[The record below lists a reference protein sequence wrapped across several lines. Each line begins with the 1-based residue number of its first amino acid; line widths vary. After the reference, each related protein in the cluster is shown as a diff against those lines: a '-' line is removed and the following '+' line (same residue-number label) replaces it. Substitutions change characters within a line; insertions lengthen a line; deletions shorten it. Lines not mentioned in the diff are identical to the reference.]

1 MPSVLI
7 AGANRGIGL
16 EFVRQYAA
24 DGWIVHATAR
34 TDKACADLASLADNI
49 RAHRLEMT
57 DPESIAALAHELGSA
72 PLDVLIAN
80 AGISGDLARTPERVD
95 RRELLE
101 VVSVNTFAPLH
112 LAVALRPHLER
123 GRLRIAAA
131 VSSLMSSVAR
141 NTTGTQYVYR
151 ASKTALNA
159 VWTSLAKEWRPAGFT
174 CVLLRP
180 GFVRTE
186 MTGFKGELDAPESV
200 RGMRK
205 VVASLTLAD
214 SGRLIGYD
222 GLDLAW

>member
-16 EFVRQYAA
+16 EFVRQYTAA
-24 DGWIVHATAR
+24 GWTVHATAR
-34 TDKACADLASLADNI
+34 SDAACAALAALDGHV
-49 RAHRLEMT
+49 RAHRLEIT
-57 DPESIAALAHELGSA
+57 DPDSIAGLARELGSA

-80 AGISGDLARTPERVD
+80 AGVASDLKRTPEQVD

-101 VVSVNTFAPLH
+101 VVTVNTFAPLH

-123 GRLRIAAA
+123 GRLKIAAA
-131 VSSLMSSVAR
+131 MSSLMSSLAR
-141 NTTGTQYVYR
+141 NTNGTQYVYR

-159 VWTSLAKEWRPAGFT
+159 VWTSLAREWRPAGLI

-180 GFVRTE
+180 GFVRTD

-214 SGRLIGYD
+214 AGRLIGYD
-222 GLDLAW
+222 GLDLPW

>member
-24 DGWIVHATAR
+24 DGWMVHATAR
-34 TDKACADLASLADNI
+34 SGEACAALAALGGNV
-49 RAHRLEMT
+49 RAHRLEVT
-57 DPESIAALAHELGSA
+57 DPDSIAALARELGAA

-80 AGISGDLARTPERVD
+80 AGISGDLARAPERVD
-95 RRELLE
+95 RGELLE

-131 VSSLMSSVAR
+131 MSSLMSSLAR
-141 NTTGTQYVYR
+141 NTNGTQYVYR

-159 VWTSLAKEWRPAGFT
+159 VWTSLAREWRPSGLT

-205 VVASLTLAD
+205 VVAGLTLAD
-214 SGRLIGYD
+214 AGRLIGYD
-222 GLDLAW
+222 GLDLPW